1 MKYKISH
8 RTHYQYESPASLS
21 HSELVLVPRNSEYQT
36 CTQSRVCLKPEPSVR
51 SMRLDYF
58 GNTVINICLESPHSE
73 LDILADSEVAL
84 HPPVCAMA
92 DQTPAW
98 EQVRDT
104 IGQYKNVKDLDAFEF
119 VFSSPMVQP
128 NKAVA
133 QWAAEVF
140 APGVPILRAA
150 LDLTHKIF
158 TEFAYDPNATST
170 FTPLSKA
177 FEIKRGVC
185 QDFAHVGIACLRA
198 MGLAARYVSGYLNTQ
213 PPPGKSK
220 LVGADASHA
229 WFSIYVPG
237 VGWVDLDPTN
247 DVMPIDQHI
256 TLAWGRDY
264 GDVTP
269 VRGTVL
275 GGGNHRLQVAVDVMQ
290 QPL

>member
-8 RTHYQYESPASLS
+8 RTHYQYDSPASLS
-21 HSELVLVPRNSEYQT
+21 HSELVLIPRNSEFQT
-36 CTQSRVCLKPEPSVR
+36 CTHSRVSLKPDPSAR
-51 SMRLDYF
+51 SIRQDYF

-73 LDILADSEVAL
+73 LDILAESEVTL
-84 HPPVCAMA
+84 HPAARLVPA
-92 DQTPAW
+92 QTPPW
-98 EQVRDT
+98 EQVKEMMMRYET
-104 IGQYKNVKDLDAFEF
+104 SKELEALEF
-119 VFSSPMVQP
+119 IFPSPMVQA
-128 NKAVA
+128 NKEIAR
-133 QWAAEVF
+133 WTAEIFV
-140 APGVPILRAA
+140 PGIPVLRAA
-150 LDLTHKIF
+150 LDLSHRIF
-158 TEFAYDPNATST
+158 TEFAYDPNATNT
-170 FTPLSKA
+170 FTPLAKA

-229 WFSIYVPG
+229 WLSLYIPG
-237 VGWVDLDPTN
+237 FGWVDMDPTN
-247 DVMPIDQHI
+247 DVMPNDQHI

-275 GGGNHRLQVAVDVMQ
+275 GGGSHRLQVAVDVVQ
-290 QPL
+290 QP

>member
-1 MKYKISH
+1 
-8 RTHYQYESPASLS
+8 
-21 HSELVLVPRNSEYQT
+21 
-36 CTQSRVCLKPEPSVR
+36 
-51 SMRLDYF
+51 MRLDYF

-84 HPPVCAMA
+84 HPPVCVMP

-98 EQVRDT
+98 EQVRDR
-104 IGQYKNVKDLDAFEF
+104 IRQYKNPRDLDTFEF
-119 VFSSPMVQP
+119 VFASPMVQP
-128 NKAVA
+128 NKAVV
-133 QWAAEVF
+133 QWASEVF
-140 APGVPILRAA
+140 APGVPILRGA
-150 LDLTHKIF
+150 LDLTHRIF
-158 TEFAYDPNATST
+158 NEFAYDPNATST

-237 VGWVDLDPTN
+237 LGWVDMDPTN

-275 GGGNHRLQVAVDVMQ
+275 GGGNHRLQVAVDVLQ
-290 QPL
+290 QP